1 MVIDERKFNDVEV
14 LLRERG
20 ELNKFEK
27 ESGAILGRSMITFGE
42 VPEVLKEEVLQ
53 GRDEEEVYV
62 FNCSYDFYDS
72 YLGMAMDKQSMR
84 PVGKIWGT
92 EQVEGSKEPDQV
104 WIEFFV
110 RIVVEYVV
118 KNKDGFGLPL
128 YIFLND
134 DAELV
139 IEPVF

>member
-1 MVIDERKFNDVEV
+1 MLIDERKINDVEV

-53 GRDEEEVYV
+53 DRDEEEVYV

>member
-1 MVIDERKFNDVEV
+1 MLIDERKFNDVEV

-53 GRDEEEVYV
+53 DRDEEEVYV